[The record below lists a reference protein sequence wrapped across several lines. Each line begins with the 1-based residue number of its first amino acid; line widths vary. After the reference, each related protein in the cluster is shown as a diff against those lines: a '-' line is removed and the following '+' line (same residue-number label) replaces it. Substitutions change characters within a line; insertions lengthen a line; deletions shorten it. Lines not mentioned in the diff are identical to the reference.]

1 MRLSQYTGFLLAG
14 AMALSVPAYAQDMTP
29 GTLPTPDAPAVEAPA
44 SVVETPAPE
53 IVQQQPVAPEVTA
66 PEAAAPELAQP
77 QPEAT
82 SPELATQASTPVAPG
97 ETVENVLNKRL
108 SERKDEADVLAFY
121 AARKF
126 EPIWV
131 ADGKLNA
138 KALGVIDRIKR
149 ADEDG
154 LDPSAFVL
162 PDPQATDGSPE
173 QLVAA
178 EIALSRAVAAFARQ
192 AQGGRM
198 EPSTLGPLVT
208 PEPTHPRRADVLALM
223 AREDGAAD
231 WLDTYNPPHA
241 GFRALKKKLAELKA
255 AANEP
260 VPPPPP
266 EIPTAKKSLK
276 PGGFDERVAVLR
288 QRMGLPPAT
297 MEVRTADGETAEV
310 TSRFYDPELAAAVS
324 AFQKRQGLNAD
335 GVLGNQTVALLNEVA
350 TVVDPIPL
358 VVVNMERWRWLPR
371 KLGQTHIFVNVPE
384 FMARIVRDGNTVH
397 ETRVITGSK
406 QNPSPI
412 FSDEMEHI
420 IVNPA
425 WNVPASIAIKEML
438 PQLQKDPTYLE
449 RQGFEVTFEGRRPQK
464 KVVNG
469 FWGSRMVEVQGS
481 GIDWNSMSV
490 EDMNR
495 VRIRQPPGERN
506 ALGHIKFMFP
516 NKHSVYLHDTPTR
529 NLFAKDMRALSHG
542 CIRVQD
548 PFKLADVLLEDTG
561 LDGTKLK
568 GMVGGGEERRIDLA
582 HKIPIHIAYFTA
594 EVASDDTLLTRPDV
608 YGTDKKMKAALG
620 LGGQVQASAKH

>member
-1 MRLSQYTGFLLAG
+1 MRLSRYTGVLLAG
-14 AMALSVPAYAQDMTP
+14 AMSFSAPAFAQDMTP
-29 GTLPTPDAPAVEAPA
+29 ANVPEPVAPA
-44 SVVETPAPE
+44 SE
-53 IVQQQPVAPEVTA
+53 IVQQPLAAPPAETAAPQAAPQTEIAAPVEPALVAPVA
-66 PEAAAPELAQP
+66 
-77 QPEAT
+77 
-82 SPELATQASTPVAPG
+82 VAPT
-97 ETVENVLNKRL
+97 ETVENVLTKRL
-108 SERKDEADVLAFY
+108 SERKEDADLSAFY
-121 AARKF
+121 AARHH
-126 EPIWV
+126 EPLWV
-131 ADGKLNA
+131 EGGKLTD
-138 KALGVIDRIKR
+138 KALAVIDRIKR

-154 LDPSAFVL
+154 LDPAAFVL
-162 PDPQATDGSPE
+162 PDPAATDGSAE
-173 QLVAA
+173 QLAAA
-178 EIALSRAVAAFARQ
+178 ELALSRAVAAFARQ

-198 EPSTLGPLVT
+198 EPTSLGPLVT
-208 PEPTHPRRADVLALM
+208 PEPTRPRRTDVLNLM
-223 AREDGAAD
+223 AREDHAAD

-260 VPPPPP
+260 APPPPP

-276 PGGFDERVAVLR
+276 PGAFDARVPVLR
-288 QRMGLPPAT
+288 VRLGLPETT

-310 TSRFYDPELAAAVS
+310 ASRLYDDELVAAVKS
-324 AFQKRQGLNAD
+324 FQKRQGLNAD
-335 GVLGNQTVALLNEVA
+335 GVLGNQTVALLNDVA
-350 TVVDPIPL
+350 TVVDPIPTI
-358 VVVNMERWRWLPR
+358 VVNMERWRWLPR
-371 KLGQTHIFVNVPE
+371 DLGATHIFVNVPE
-384 FMARIVRDGNTVH
+384 FMARIMRNGNVVH

-412 FSDEMEHI
+412 FSDEMDHI

-438 PQLQKDPTYLE
+438 PELQKDPYYLE
-449 RQGFEVTFEGRRPQK
+449 RQGFEVTFEGRRPPRKQ
-464 KVVNG
+464 VVNT
-469 FWGSRMVEVQGS
+469 FWGPRTIEVGGG
-481 GIDWNSMSV
+481 GIDWATMSE
-490 EDMNR
+490 EDMKR

-516 NKHSVYLHDTPTR
+516 NKHAVYLHDTPTR
-529 NLFAKDMRALSHG
+529 GLFAKDMRALSHG